1 MSFLHGGST
10 EIPTD
15 DGKFYALDLATVTP
29 DRGHRDNSRGYGN
42 GGYYSEVFTAHS
54 FIVDN

>member
-1 MSFLHGGST
+1 MGGST